1 MTVAATI
8 ALGLFLWWSSLT
20 VCMLLDWA
28 RSGNRPPPESPPESL
43 PPAPEPRWPTLR
55 EYADEPSLILK
66 VVVGSAV
73 TAVCAFLF
81 LPLIVSVFLVSPRPA
96 KKSMGGSAGSSSD

>member
-55 EYADEPSLILK
+55 EYADEPSLILR
-66 VVVGSAV
+66 VVVGCVV
-73 TAVCAFLF
+73 TAVFAFLF
-81 LPLIVSVFLVSPRPA
+81 LPLTVCVVLFWLRPA
-96 KKSMGGSAGSSSD
+96 KTSMGGSAGSSSD